1 MSRNEFLSEI
11 FENLDADYE
20 MLMGSGKYE
29 HSCRP
34 ITAIFRCVISVYFS
48 SFFID
53 HPVEVTCSQKED
65 GKESLQKII
74 LSILLSSAGTV
85 CPYEFLP
92 VFAVGETG

>member
-53 HPVEVTCSQKED
+53 HPVLLKAEVSFDPIFSEWK
-65 GKESLQKII
+65 
-74 LSILLSSAGTV
+74 
-85 CPYEFLP
+85 
-92 VFAVGETG
+92 

>member
-53 HPVEVTCSQKED
+53 HPVVVD
-65 GKESLQKII
+65 FYR
-74 LSILLSSAGTV
+74 V
-85 CPYEFLP
+85 FLGFGLP
-92 VFAVGETG
+92 